1 MSYPKLLIGCC
12 LMLQGLISG
21 CQAQNTIIQDVNE
34 LPPEE
39 APTLETGILQR
50 VEGYKGDLLGAEVIS
65 ITLAENDALEVIEL
79 SVPIDP
85 EVVDQV
91 TVVGPSGQ
99 LLELGEPI
107 EISPNQEKSSVGI
120 ILTLPKK
127 KKLGFKI
134 KLIDLPDD

>member
-1 MSYPKLLIGCC
+1 MSYLMSYPKLLIACC

-34 LPPEE
+34 LPPEGV
-39 APTLETGILQR
+39 PKLETVILQR

-65 ITLAENDALEVIEL
+65 ITSAENDALEVIEL

-91 TVVGPSGQ
+91 SVVGPSGQ

-107 EISPNQEKSSVGI
+107 EISPNQEKSSAGI

-127 KKLGFKI
+127 RNWVLKSN
-134 KLIDLPDD
+134 

>member
-34 LPPEE
+34 LPPEGV
-39 APTLETGILQR
+39 PKLETVILQR

-65 ITLAENDALEVIEL
+65 ITSAENDALEVIEL

-91 TVVGPSGQ
+91 SVVGPSGQ

-107 EISPNQEKSSVGI
+107 EISPNQEKSSAGI

-127 KKLGFKI
+127 RNWVLKSN
-134 KLIDLPDD
+134 

>member
-1 MSYPKLLIGCC
+1 MSYPKLLIACC

-39 APTLETGILQR
+39 
-50 VEGYKGDLLGAEVIS
+50 GYKGDLLGAEVIS
-65 ITLAENDALEVIEL
+65 ITSAENDALEVIEL

-91 TVVGPSGQ
+91 SVVGPSGQ

-107 EISPNQEKSSVGI
+107 EISPNQEKSSAGI
-120 ILTLPKK
+120 IPTLPKK
-127 KKLGFKI
+127 RNWVLKSN
-134 KLIDLPDD
+134 

>member
-1 MSYPKLLIGCC
+1 MSYPKLLIACC

-34 LPPEE
+34 LPPEGV
-39 APTLETGILQR
+39 PKLETVILQR

-65 ITLAENDALEVIEL
+65 ITSAETDALEVIEL

-91 TVVGPSGQ
+91 SVVGPSGQ

-107 EISPNQEKSSVGI
+107 EISPNQEKSSAGI

-127 KKLGFKI
+127 RNWVLKSN
-134 KLIDLPDD
+134 

>member
-1 MSYPKLLIGCC
+1 MSYPKLLIACC

-34 LPPEE
+34 LPPEGV
-39 APTLETGILQR
+39 PKLETVILQR

-65 ITLAENDALEVIEL
+65 ITSAETDALEVIEL

-107 EISPNQEKSSVGI
+107 EISPNQEKSSAGI

-127 KKLGFKI
+127 RNWVLKSN
-134 KLIDLPDD
+134 

>member
-1 MSYPKLLIGCC
+1 MPYPKLLIGCC

-34 LPPEE
+34 LPPEGV
-39 APTLETGILQR
+39 PKLETVILQR

-65 ITLAENDALEVIEL
+65 ITSAENDALEVIEL

-91 TVVGPSGQ
+91 SVVGPSGQ

-107 EISPNQEKSSVGI
+107 EISPNQEKSSAGI

-127 KKLGFKI
+127 RNWVLKSN
-134 KLIDLPDD
+134 

>member
-1 MSYPKLLIGCC
+1 MSYPKLLIACC

-34 LPPEE
+34 LPPEGV
-39 APTLETGILQR
+39 PKLETVILQR

-65 ITLAENDALEVIEL
+65 ITSAENDALEVIEL

-107 EISPNQEKSSVGI
+107 EISPNQEKSSAGI

-127 KKLGFKI
+127 RNWVLKSN
-134 KLIDLPDD
+134 

>member
-1 MSYPKLLIGCC
+1 
-12 LMLQGLISG
+12 MLQGLISG

-34 LPPEE
+34 LPPEGV
-39 APTLETGILQR
+39 PKLETVILQR

-65 ITLAENDALEVIEL
+65 ITSAENDALEVIEL

-107 EISPNQEKSSVGI
+107 EISPNQEKSSAGI

-127 KKLGFKI
+127 RNWVLKSN
-134 KLIDLPDD
+134 

>member
-1 MSYPKLLIGCC
+1 MSYPKLLIACC

-34 LPPEE
+34 LPPEGV
-39 APTLETGILQR
+39 PKLETVILQR

-65 ITLAENDALEVIEL
+65 ITSAENDALEVIEL

-91 TVVGPSGQ
+91 SVVGPSGQ

-107 EISPNQEKSSVGI
+107 EISPNQEKSSAGI

-127 KKLGFKI
+127 RNWVLKSN
-134 KLIDLPDD
+134 